1 MMRRRTVTYPLIMLA
16 SVCGLLLVSL
26 GVLPSN
32 VVGNQGHSHSH
43 DLHHLE
49 SKDHHHGHSH
59 SHISAPS
66 PYLPNFVSIWSLALQ
81 KYLNEY
87 VFIFSD
93 RYNSILATVIIQ
105 LLPFIVIL
113 FLTSLKF
120 NLKSPLINKVLIPF
134 AFGTLLS
141 DISLHLLPECNVS
154 EDNSLAGIGIF
165 LGILSFI
172 SIDKIVKILTN
183 SNESGHSHSHSH
195 SLVEEEEVLIE
206 KRKGK
211 KGKGKK
217 VQTKKVIPST
227 PVEKKQFNASIILNV
242 ITGLLHNITDGIA
255 IASAFYSSKQTGI
268 ITTVAMI
275 FHETPHQLG
284 DFVILF
290 SNGMS
295 IRSCLYTQVLTI
307 ISCVVGTVI
316 GCYINEVG
324 SSSTLIDQASA
335 SSLMLPMITGGLIY
349 ISMVSILPEFMSPG
363 EQSGSRCKKLF
374 DFILQVSSII
384 AGFAI
389 IAIM

>member
-1 MMRRRTVTYPLIMLA
+1 MLA
-16 SVCGLLLVSL
+16 SVGGLLLVSL

-32 VVGNQGHSHSH
+32 VAVENGHADTLDHLESKMHSHVQSHSHSH
-43 DLHHLE
+43 A
-49 SKDHHHGHSH
+49 HSH
-59 SHISAPS
+59 SHVPAPS
-66 PYLPNFVSIWSLALQ
+66 PYLPNFITIWSLTLQ
-81 KYLNEY
+81 KYLNQY

-93 RYNSILATVIIQ
+93 RYNAILATVIIQ

-113 FLTSLKF
+113 SLTSLKF

-141 DISLHLLPECNVS
+141 DILLHLLPECNVS
-154 EDNSLAGIGIF
+154 DDNSLAGIGIF

-172 SIDKIVKILTN
+172 SVDKIVKILTN

-195 SLVEEEEVLIE
+195 SHALEEHTE
-206 KRKGK
+206 KKAK
-211 KGKGKK
+211 KGKNKK
-217 VQTKKVIPST
+217 TKTKKEETTVVAP
-227 PVEKKQFNASIILNV
+227 PKQFNASIILNV
-242 ITGLLHNITDGIA
+242 ITGLLHNVTDGIA

-284 DFVILF
+284 DFVILL

-295 IRSCLYTQVLTI
+295 IRSSLYTQVFTI
-307 ISCVVGTVI
+307 LSCVVGTML

-324 SSSTLIDQASA
+324 ASSTLIDEASA
-335 SSLMLPMITGGLIY
+335 SSILLPMITGGLIY
-349 ISMVSILPEFMSPG
+349 ISMVSILPEFMSSG
-363 EQSGSRCKKLF
+363 DTTGSRFKKLF
-374 DFILQVSSII
+374 DFILQVTSI
-384 AGFAI
+384 ALGFTI